1 MEKEISIVVIGNIN
15 PTEIQIIKERVEN
28 VFRRNFRIYARIK
41 PDEKCYIEERSQ
53 YDASCLLNRVLR
65 YPGYRVIGLTD
76 VDITVPYLNFVF
88 GLAVKNGRGAIVST
102 YRLRNENMERYLL
115 RVKKEI
121 MHELGHTFGLEHCN
135 NYCVMRFS
143 NSILDVDSKPDHF
156 CDKCRARIKNEVI

>member
-1 MEKEISIVVIGNIN
+1 MDKINIVVIGNIK
-15 PTEIQIIKERVEN
+15 PSEVHIIKDRIEE
-28 VFRRNFRIYARIK
+28 VFKRDFKIYARIK
-41 PDEKCYIEERSQ
+41 PDEECYINERSQ

-102 YRLRNENMERYLL
+102 YRLKNENMERYLL

-121 MHELGHTFGLEHCN
+121 MHELGHTFGLEHCK
-135 NYCVMRFS
+135 NYCVMKFS
-143 NSILDVDSKPDHF
+143 NSVFDVDNKPAHF
-156 CDKCRARIKNEVI
+156 CEECKARIKNEVL